1 MNELLIRQADDN
13 DLRAWIKMR
22 SILWPGDTSNDH
34 LSELTELLRQD
45 SFQGWVALSDKN
57 YIGFAEASI
66 RPYANGCDSRPV
78 VFLEG
83 VWVDESHRQSG
94 VGQRFIHAVEEWAK
108 SKGIPEIGS
117 DAEFSNQLSHT
128 CHKKW
133 GFEEVERVIYFR
145 KNLGR
150 K

>member
-1 MNELLIRQADDN
+1 MGELSIRRADKN
-13 DLRAWIKMR
+13 DLQSWSEMR
-22 SILWPGDTSNDH
+22 SVLWPSHTWNDH

-45 SFQGWVALSDKN
+45 SFQGWIAFNGEK

-83 VWVDESHRQSG
+83 VFVDESHRNSG
-94 VGQRFIHAVEEWAK
+94 VGRRFVTIVEDWAK
-108 SKGIPEIGS
+108 SNGITEIGS
-117 DAEFSNQLSHT
+117 DAEFSNEMSHV

-145 KNLGR
+145 KRLA
-150 K
+150 

>member
-1 MNELLIRQADDN
+1 MDELLIRRAGKN
-13 DLRAWIKMR
+13 DLPSWSEMR
-22 SILWPGDTSNDH
+22 SFLWPSDTRSDH
-34 LSELTELLRQD
+34 LAELTGLLEQD
-45 SFQGWVALSDKN
+45 SVQGWVALSGPK

-83 VWVDESHRQSG
+83 VWVDESYRNCG
-94 VGQRFIHAVEEWAK
+94 VGRNLLNAVEDWAQE
-108 SKGIPEIGS
+108 KGIAEIGS
-117 DAEFSNQLSHT
+117 DAEFSNAQSHA

-145 KNLGR
+145 KR
-150 K
+150 VDIF

>member
-1 MNELLIRQADDN
+1 MSKLFIRRADKN
-13 DLRAWIKMR
+13 DLQSWSEMR
-22 SILWPGDTSNDH
+22 SVLWSSDTLSDH
-34 LSELTELLRQD
+34 LTELTGLLKQAT
-45 SFQGWVALSDKN
+45 FQGWIALIGEE

-83 VWVDESHRQSG
+83 VWVGESHRNLG
-94 VGQRFIHAVEEWAK
+94 VGRKLVNAVEEWAK
-108 SKGIPEIGS
+108 SNGITEIGS
-117 DAEFSNQLSHT
+117 DAEFSNELSHA

-145 KNLGR
+145 KKLA